1 MALHLFSLFARW
13 HEAECVAGAQGSASG
28 SGRPDTLPSG
38 CSLSFS
44 HRDLRN
50 PWGMLFTSHPANP
63 SWACTMLYSNPQRI
77 WRRNERSRQ
86 EWHLGGLCWLIL
98 HSNHGCGSYPES
110 HIFGTLHL
118 WNVLSFRCV
127 NFSTVKINEYDK
139 FFQMTSAANNL
150 KSHHSILKENT
161 TLCLRNA
168 IKP

>member
-1 MALHLFSLFARW
+1 MALHLFSVFAHW
-13 HEAECVAGAQGSASG
+13 HGAVCVAGLQGTASV
-28 SGRPDTLPSG
+28 SGRPDTMPSG
-38 CSLSFS
+38 CSLSLS

-98 HSNHGCGSYPES
+98 HSSHGCGSYPAS

-118 WNVLSFRCV
+118 GNALSVCCM
-127 NFSTVKINEYDK
+127 NLSTVKTNRYNK
-139 FFQMTSAANNL
+139 SFHMTSTANNQWSL
-150 KSHHSILKENT
+150 T
-161 TLCLRNA
+161 TTF
-168 IKP
+168 